1 MSWRSFRRWQGGSV
15 HLTRDP
21 IDVGQLMGAVA
32 GPSRGGTTAFV
43 GSVRRGLDD
52 GPVVAIEYSAYEDM
66 AEPEFERILSEAS
79 EQWPDARALVQHRLG
94 RIETG
99 EASIAVVCAAPHS
112 AEAFAVCRYVVE
124 QVKQRVP
131 VWKKEISEDG
141 DERWRANNVA
151 EERG

>member
-1 MSWRSFRRWQGGSV
+1 M
-15 HLTRDP
+15 HLTRRP

-43 GSVRRGLDD
+43 GSVRRGPDD

-79 EQWPDARALVQHRLG
+79 EQWPDARTRV
-94 RIETG
+94 
-99 EASIAVVCAAPHS
+99 AVVCAAPDR

-141 DERWRANNVA
+141 VERWRANNVA